1 MDMKDLYQEL
11 IIDHGT
17 CPRNCCEIANAT
29 GTAEGFNPLCGDKV
43 RVYLK
48 IENQKIEKASFIG
61 TGCAIS
67 IASASLMT
75 EALIGKSIEEALA
88 LSHAFHT
95 ELVNDCHP
103 TTITSNNLN
112 IPASNPQTES
122 FNQPRPSLGK
132 LVALMGVKAFPARV
146 KCATLSWH
154 TLQAA
159 LLHKPQTVTTE
170 D

>member
-17 CPRNCCEIANAT
+17 HPRNCRELADAN

-48 IENQKIEKASFIG
+48 IENQKIERVSFTC

-67 IASASLMT
+67 TASASLMT
-75 EALIGKSIEEALA
+75 EALIGKSIEESLA

-95 ELVNDCHP
+95 ALIND
-103 TTITSNNLN
+103 
-112 IPASNPQTES
+112 SNPSDLKDANS
-122 FNQPRPSLGK
+122 FSFGK
-132 LVALMGVKAFPARV
+132 LTALMGVKAFPARV

-159 LLHKPQTVTTE
+159 LLNNSNPVTTE

>member
-1 MDMKDLYQEL
+1 MNMKDLYQEL

-17 CPRNCCEIANAT
+17 HPRNCCEIKNAN

-48 IENQKIEKASFIG
+48 IENQKIEEASFTG

-75 EALIGKSIEEALA
+75 EILIGKSIEEALA
-88 LSHAFHT
+88 LSHSFHDA
-95 ELVNDCHP
+95 LVNDCSASP
-103 TTITSNNLN
+103 ESQYETS
-112 IPASNPQTES
+112 
-122 FNQPRPSLGK
+122 FGK
-132 LVALMGVKAFPARV
+132 LTALMGVRAFPARV

-159 LLHKPQTVTTE
+159 LQHDPHPVTTE